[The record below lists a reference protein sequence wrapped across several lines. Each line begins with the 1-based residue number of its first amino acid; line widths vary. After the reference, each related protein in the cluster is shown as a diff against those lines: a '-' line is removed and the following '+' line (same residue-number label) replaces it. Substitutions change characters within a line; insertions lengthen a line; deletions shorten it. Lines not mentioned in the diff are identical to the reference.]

1 MLETADCVSLTVRAP
16 GRPPQAAEVVCC
28 RCEVDKLPAGGI
40 SAHRPAHVMFEC
52 DTSVRGFSRSPPP
65 LERRLQRRFQRGECA
80 EGAALRGTHRRRGGT
95 GPVYLGIAAPQGL
108 RPAR

>member
-52 DTSVRGFSRSPPP
+52 DTGRKTTLQP
-65 LERRLQRRFQRGECA
+65 LEDCDSGCNVVL
-80 EGAALRGTHRRRGGT
+80 EGRMC
-95 GPVYLGIAAPQGL
+95 
-108 RPAR
+108 